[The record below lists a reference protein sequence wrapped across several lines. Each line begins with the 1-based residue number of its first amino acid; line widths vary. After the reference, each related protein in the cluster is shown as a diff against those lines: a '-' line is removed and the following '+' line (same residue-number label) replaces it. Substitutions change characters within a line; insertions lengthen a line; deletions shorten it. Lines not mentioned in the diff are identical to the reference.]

1 MLDLQLKSSP
11 PSGPGR
17 MRLLQGN
24 PGHQTASDSSLPQH
38 CHAASGNWKLWLLV
52 LPLDWKLCG
61 LCLSESSA
69 PSQNLGRL
77 SLVELTENH
86 TVRGSPVLEG
96 GCRAEQWWPTVSQTQ
111 RKQETTQFCPLYFLD
126 VPSLPPASI
135 SDSYYQSLF
144 SGPPPPAH
152 LPHCMR
158 RLFLKHKFDHVT
170 PAENPAKSFPC
181 LWDKV

>member
-17 MRLLQGN
+17 IQLLQVN
-24 PGHQTASDSSLPQH
+24 PVHQTASDSGLLLTP
-38 CHAASGNWKLWLLV
+38 AASGNWKLWLLV
-52 LPLDWKLCG
+52 LPLVWMLCG

-69 PSQNLGRL
+69 PSQNLGHL

-96 GCRAEQWWPTVSQTQ
+96 GCRAEQRWPTASQIQ

-126 VPSLPPASI
+126 THSLPPVQSSSAAASQTVI
-135 SDSYYQSLF
+135 TKAF
-144 SGPPPPAH
+144 SQVPH
-152 LPHCMR
+152 LQPVFHAAWEGC
-158 RLFLKHKFDHVT
+158 F
-170 PAENPAKSFPC
+170 
-181 LWDKV
+181 